1 MKNLTLS
8 SKSKEFGKNKGKK
21 RKKSYYLVCRTPS
34 FQLFFIKNFGINT
47 DA

>member
-21 RKKSYYLVCRTPS
+21 KKKEL
-34 FQLFFIKNFGINT
+34 LFGV
-47 DA
+47 